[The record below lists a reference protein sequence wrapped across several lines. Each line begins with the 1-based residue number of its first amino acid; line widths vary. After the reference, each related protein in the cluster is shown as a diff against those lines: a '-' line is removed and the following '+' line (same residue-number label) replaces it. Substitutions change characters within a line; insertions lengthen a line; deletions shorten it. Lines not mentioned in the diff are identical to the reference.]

1 MGVQTT
7 ILLGA
12 TLITS
17 ILQLAIVP
25 AIAQVSNL
33 EADLH
38 QTPLKPGDASHEQNH
53 GSEGLTVLNSLDT
66 VSPQAT
72 LANLPII
79 AEAGE
84 IQSAQYGDYVVPASP
99 VPPNPENSQ
108 NVEGVS
114 SVVKDVQ
121 IRFVNDKGS
130 AVDEKGQPISGR
142 TRKDFILGELRLKP
156 GQVFRQDLL
165 ETDLQKLRRLE
176 PFDQVNVSLESDPTG
191 VSILYDIKEARSSNY
206 TLGVGNSGDVGL
218 NVRAGYRDANIR
230 GLNDQLGGS
239 VQFSGKDVQFNTQ
252 FISPYR
258 RFQPNRLG
266 YSIRAFRKR
275 DFSETFTDDIPLA
288 NGDSTREGR
297 FGGGVAVLR
306 SFNDWD
312 TALGLNYTRIS
323 TRDGDFN
330 LAQVDRLGNP
340 LSLSGA
346 GIDDLVTVSF
356 AVTRDRRDRRSNP
369 TQGSLLTLGTEQAIP
384 IGLGN
389 VSRNR
394 VQANYIQYVPV
405 RWIGKGNSTENSET
419 PEMLAFNLQA
429 GTTIGEF
436 PPAEAFNLGGLN
448 SVRGYGSGKVASGR
462 SYTLA
467 SLEYRFPIFRSV
479 GGVIFTDFGSDLGS
493 AETVVGEPG
502 VQRDKPGTGFG
513 YGVGLRVRSP
523 IGLIRGDLGISIQG
537 DIRFE
542 LTMGQRF

>member
-1 MGVQTT
+1 MSVQTFL
-7 ILLGA
+7 IAVALA
-12 TLITS
+12 TS
-17 ILQLAIVP
+17 SVQLAALPV
-25 AIAQVSNL
+25 IAQARNL
-33 EADLH
+33 EADYPQVSSNLADLSNKG
-38 QTPLKPGDASHEQNH
+38 PE
-53 GSEGLTVLNSLDT
+53 NSKSIRVAT
-66 VSPQAT
+66 PQAP
-72 LANLPII
+72 AIPV
-79 AEAGE
+79 AESRE
-84 IQSAQYGDYVVPASP
+84 VPPPSSVDFVVPALP
-99 VPPNPENSQ
+99 VTPNLEPNQ
-108 NVEGVS
+108 NVEVANP
-114 SVVKDVQ
+114 VVKEIQ
-121 IRFVNDKGS
+121 IRFVNGKGNT
-130 AVDEKGQPISGR
+130 VDDKGQPISGR

-156 GQVFRQDLL
+156 GQIFRQDLL

-176 PFDQVNVSLESDPTG
+176 PFEQVNVSVEPDPTG
-191 VSILYDIKEARSSNY
+191 VSLIYDIQEARSSNY

-218 NVRAGYRDANIR
+218 NLRVGYRDANIR

-239 VQFSGKDVQFNTQ
+239 VQFSGKDVQFSTQ
-252 FISPYR
+252 FVSPYR
-258 RFQPNRLG
+258 GFQPNRLG

-275 DFSETFTDDIPLA
+275 DFSDTFTDDIKLA

-306 SFNDWD
+306 SFDDWD
-312 TALGLNYTRIS
+312 ASLGLNYTRIS
-323 TRDGDFN
+323 TRDADFK

-340 LSLSGA
+340 LSLSGT

-405 RWIGKGNSTENSET
+405 RWIGKGKPTENSEM
-419 PEMLAFNLQA
+419 PEMFALNLQA

-462 SYTLA
+462 SYALA
-467 SLEYRFPIFRSV
+467 SLEYRFPIIRSV
-479 GGVIFTDFGSDLGS
+479 GGVLFTDFASDLGS
-493 AETVVGEPG
+493 GETVLGEPG
-502 VQRDKPGTGFG
+502 IQRGKPGTGFG
-513 YGVGLRVRSP
+513 YGLGLRVRSP
-523 IGLIRGDLGISIQG
+523 IGLIRGDLGVSNQG